1 MNERKF
7 EICKWSEEIDFNNL
21 SYYYTVKSAP
31 KYFVCFKG
39 PLIMYN
45 DIKNGRV
52 SLQKEEKI
60 QEEFR
65 LELKEILK
73 GNPN

>member
-1 MNERKF
+1 
-7 EICKWSEEIDFNNL
+7 
-21 SYYYTVKSAP
+21 
-31 KYFVCFKG
+31 
-39 PLIMYN
+39 MYN